1 MVFICD
7 PDLSMLAMQDLF
19 RTAGDCSYSHLGS
32 FLLYELPHLKDKFVD
47 RMKAFAALLTST
59 YLFQYT
65 LTSIMPNTYTLLAPH
80 YLIFCSMVL
89 MLVLILI
96 AALSAVLVNRQDHF
110 EW

>member
-1 MVFICD
+1 LLCRIYFALQAIVPI
-7 PDLSMLAMQDLF
+7 LILAASSF
-19 RTAGDCSYSHLGS
+19 TS
-32 FLLYELPHLKDKFVD
+32 FLISKDKFVD
-47 RMKAFAALLTST
+47 RMKALAALLTST

-65 LTSIMPNTYTLLAPH
+65 LTSIMPKTYTLLAPH

-96 AALSAVLVNRQDHF
+96 AAVSAVLVNRQDHF